1 MKGQTWMVVKLIRTL
16 GTANVAR
23 QKTKETCHT
32 NSKVVIAEEE
42 WRSLCGSAW
51 KESNNNMVTLEE
63 IVSTSNLML
72 AKERVRQNKGAP
84 GIDGLTCEDLNGWFE
99 EHSSE
104 LTSAILDGTYKP
116 LPIRRVY
123 IPKDNGEK
131 RPLGIPS
138 VIDRVVQQAIAQV
151 LSDKYDESFSESSFG
166 FRPNIGAR
174 EAVNQVNKYLNDG
187 YTFVVDLDLAKF
199 FDTVN
204 HSKILRLLS
213 DKIKDGRVISL
224 INKILRT
231 KIIDGNQSIK
241 PKCGLTQGAPCSP
254 VLANI
259 LLDLLDKELERRGHK
274 FARYAD
280 DMIILCRSRKAAE
293 RTYKSIKVF
302 IERKLLLKINS
313 EKSKVGKITSAIKFL
328 GFGFY
333 KGKDTKDKKATF
345 RPIVH
350 SKSKQRLV
358 NTMRTKYLKKNSG
371 HGIEAIKD
379 ATNVYLMGWTHYFVM
394 GITKTNMKKIEA
406 WIRRKIRALY
416 LKSWKR
422 NATKEEN
429 FIKLKTSSREKCHI
443 VAHSSLGIWAKAKHA
458 NYIITNKVIHQVWG
472 WMNISDIAKT
482 KAWVVLGH

>member
-1 MKGQTWMVVKLIRTL
+1 MI
-16 GTANVAR
+16 
-23 QKTKETCHT
+23 
-32 NSKVVIAEEE
+32 
-42 WRSLCGSAW
+42 
-51 KESNNNMVTLEE
+51 TLEE
-63 IVSTSNLML
+63 IVSTSNLTL
-72 AKERVRQNKGAP
+72 AKERVIENDGAP
-84 GIDGLTCEDLNGWFE
+84 GIDSLTCDVLNDWFK

-138 VIDRVVQQAIAQV
+138 AADRIVQQAIAQV
-151 LSDKYDESFSESSFG
+151 LSDKYNESFSESSFG

-174 EAVNQVNKYLNDG
+174 EAVNQVNKYLNEG

-213 DKIKDGRVISL
+213 NKIKDGRVISL
-224 INKILRT
+224 INKILTT
-231 KIIDGNQSIK
+231 KILDGNKSIK
-241 PKCGLTQGAPCSP
+241 PRCGLTQGAPCSP

-259 LLDLLDKELERRGHK
+259 LLDLLDKELERRGHR

-280 DMIILCRSRKAAE
+280 DVIILCKSRRAAE
-293 RTYKSIKVF
+293 RTYESIKVF
-302 IERKLLLKINS
+302 IEKKLLLKINS
-313 EKSKVGKITSAIKFL
+313 EKSKVGEITPSIKFL

-333 KGKDTKDKKATF
+333 KEKDTKEKKGKF

-358 NTMRTKYLKKNSG
+358 NTMRTKYLKKNTG
-371 HGIEAIKD
+371 RGIEEIRD
-379 ATNVYLMGWTHYFVM
+379 ATNLYLMGWTHYFVM
-394 GITKTNMKKIEA
+394 GITKTNMNGIEG

-416 LKSWKR
+416 LKYWKR
-422 NATKEEN
+422 NATREAN

-458 NYIITNKVIHQVWG
+458 NYIITNKVIHEQWG
-472 WMNISDIAKT
+472 WKSITGIAKS
-482 KAWVVLGH
+482 KAWIVLGY